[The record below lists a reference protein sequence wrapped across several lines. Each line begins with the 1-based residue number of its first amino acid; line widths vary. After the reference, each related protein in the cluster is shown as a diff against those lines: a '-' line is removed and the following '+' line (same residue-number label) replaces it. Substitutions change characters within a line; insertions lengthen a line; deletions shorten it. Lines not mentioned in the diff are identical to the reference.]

1 MMEFLLS
8 NVRILMNFFHR
19 REKDKKEIAI
29 HHHPN
34 HGLFRSWTYKN
45 ERFRTCDLSEYLYK
59 LQRVPN
65 LLIILVL
72 EKQLALIIIT
82 DRKCHRSRILVNQS
96 TIQIQVIFCSI
107 CIFCYCTWSSVNL
120 NSTVAQRRY
129 LKSMAFFVAKDKI

>member
-29 HHHPN
+29 HHPN

-72 EKQLALIIIT
+72 EK
-82 DRKCHRSRILVNQS
+82 
-96 TIQIQVIFCSI
+96 
-107 CIFCYCTWSSVNL
+107 
-120 NSTVAQRRY
+120 
-129 LKSMAFFVAKDKI
+129 

>member
-1 MMEFLLS
+1 MEFLLS

-65 LLIILVL
+65 LLIIVVSTDYHYWSQMSSLSDSREPIYYTNTGNILLDMHFLLLYMVFRQF
-72 EKQLALIIIT
+72 KFYCGTTALSEINGLFSCKRQNIMI
-82 DRKCHRSRILVNQS
+82 
-96 TIQIQVIFCSI
+96 
-107 CIFCYCTWSSVNL
+107 W
-120 NSTVAQRRY
+120 
-129 LKSMAFFVAKDKI
+129 